1 MNSRTTR
8 DHTFLNPAQ
17 AACDKARSLFHI
29 VPVPYEATVS
39 YGHGTARGPGAI
51 LTASRYLE
59 EFDGSCIPCDAG
71 IHVEPTVR
79 VKGLKPEA
87 VYRRIEKSV
96 HDVLH
101 EGSIPVV
108 LGGEHSLTLGA
119 IRALRES
126 GQPFGVVHFDAHS
139 DLRDSYQGTR
149 HSHACA
155 MRRVLDLGVP
165 LFQVGVRSFDR
176 QDPEVRKRWHVGH
189 LDADEIAR
197 RGIPRRILPAGFPKK
212 IYISFDVDAFD
223 CSLMPS
229 TGTPEPGGLSWNDAI
244 TALERVIHGRQV
256 VGFDTVELAP
266 IPGLHAPDFVAA
278 KLVYSIMGMIVRN
291 LLR

>member
-1 MNSRTTR
+1 MSSRTTR
-8 DHTFLNPAQ
+8 GNTFLNPAQ
-17 AACDKARSLFHI
+17 AACDKAGALFHVI
-29 VPVPYEATVS
+29 PVPYEATVS
-39 YGHGTARGPGAI
+39 YGHGAARGPKAI

-59 EFDGSCIPCDAG
+59 EFDGVSIPCDAG
-71 IHVEPTVR
+71 IHVDPVVR

-87 VYRRIEKSV
+87 VYRQIEKSV

-101 EGSIPVV
+101 QGSIPVV

-119 IRALRES
+119 IRALCES
-126 GQPFGVVHFDAHS
+126 GQRFGVVHFDAHS
-139 DLRDSYQGTR
+139 DLRDTYQGTR

-155 MRRVLDLGVP
+155 MRRVLDLGIP
-165 LFQVGVRSFDR
+165 LFQIGVRSFDR
-176 QDPEVRKRWHVGH
+176 HDPVVRQNLRIGH
-189 LDADEIAR
+189 LDADAIAAH
-197 RGIPRRILPAGFPKK
+197 GIPKRILPTSFPKR

-223 CSLMPS
+223 CSLMPA
-229 TGTPEPGGLSWNDAI
+229 TGTPEPGGLFWNDAI
-244 TALERVIHGRQV
+244 TALDSVIHGRHV
-256 VGFDTVELAP
+256 IGFDTVELAP